1 MSEVSESPDLQK
13 SQTFF
18 NYGNDAALKGNFDY
32 AIAMYR
38 QCCKIVPANLVYRQ
52 ALRGIERRKFSN
64 DPGKVGMLVGAK
76 NQPLLLRK
84 GREIQAEVRRGA

>member
-76 NQPLLLRK
+76 NQPLLLRQ
-84 GREIQAEVRRGA
+84 GPRNPSRST